1 MAKQIILTQNNFGIP
16 IELQFVSNTNSP
28 IDLTD
33 KIVEVAISY
42 DGTIID
48 VLQATISSYT
58 DGTAYIVTTTRHT
71 SNVGLYTTY
80 WSVKD
85 KYGYITAQSDLY
97 YYVKEEYN
105 GDESN
110 SIEQDK
116 GTIEEEFD
124 KVNSSIEILDK
135 ANSGISARVSEL
147 ETKVSENQSSISTIN
162 NNIVDIINNI
172 NSIKETISKNKEIY
186 VSSLER

>member
-33 KIVEVAISY
+33 KTVEVAISC

-58 DGTAYIVTTTRHT
+58 NGTAYIVTTTRHT
-71 SNVGLYTTY
+71 SNVGLYTTF
-80 WSVKD
+80 WSVRD

-105 GDESN
+105 GAS
-110 SIEQDK
+110 STGQDK
-116 GTIEEEFD
+116 GAIEEKFD
-124 KVNSSIEILDK
+124 KVNSSIETLVEE
-135 ANSGISARVSEL
+135 NSGISTRLSNIETINKQLTNNIKTVNSEL
-147 ETKVSENQSSISTIN
+147 DN
-162 NNIVDIINNI
+162 NTRKIDDIAVNP
-172 NSIKETISKNKEIY
+172 
-186 VSSLER
+186 

>member
-28 IDLTD
+28 VDLTD
-33 KIVEVAISY
+33 KTVEVAISF

-48 VLQATISSYT
+48 ILQATISSYT
-58 DGTAYIVTTTRHT
+58 NGTAYIITTKKHT
-71 SNVGLYTTY
+71 SNLGLYTTY

-105 GDESN
+105 GAETP

-124 KVNSSIEILDK
+124 KINSSIEFLDK
-135 ANSGISARVSEL
+135 VNSDISTKVSEL
-147 ETKVSENQSSISTIN
+147 ETKVN
-162 NNIVDIINNI
+162 DIINDI
-172 NSIKETISKNKEIY
+172 KTIKETISK
-186 VSSLER
+186 R

>member
-33 KIVEVAISY
+33 KTVEVAISY
-42 DGTIID
+42 DGTVID

-58 DGTAYIVTTTRHT
+58 NGTAYIITTAKHT
-71 SNVGLYTTY
+71 SNVGLYTTF

-105 GDESN
+105 GAEPP

-124 KVNSSIEILDK
+124 KVNFSIEILDK
-135 ANSGISARVSEL
+135 ENSSISAKVSEL
-147 ETKVSENQSSISTIN
+147 ETKVS
-162 NNIVDIINNI
+162 DIINDI
-172 NSIKETISKNKEIY
+172 KTIKETIS
-186 VSSLER
+186 ER

>member
-28 IDLTD
+28 VDLTD
-33 KIVEVAISY
+33 KTVEVAISY

-58 DGTAYIVTTTRHT
+58 NGTAYIITTTKHT
-71 SNVGLYTTY
+71 SNVGLYTTF

-105 GDESN
+105 GAETP

-124 KVNSSIEILDK
+124 KVNSSIEILDRI
-135 ANSGISARVSEL
+135 NSDILAKISEL
-147 ETKVSENQSSISTIN
+147 ETKVS
-162 NNIVDIINNI
+162 DIINDI
-172 NSIKETISKNKEIY
+172 KIIKETIS
-186 VSSLER
+186 ER